1 MSATYVHYITIKTN
15 DVKEPKFK
23 TIVIESDDT
32 NEQMY
37 EKMKIL
43 TAFERAVSTNYH
55 LSIETRVNTY
65 NHQPP
70 EDIFHE
76 YIEAWCKQFTKD

>member
-1 MSATYVHYITIKTN
+1 MSATYVHHITIKSN
-15 DVKEPKFK
+15 NVNEPKFK
-23 TIVIESDDT
+23 TIVIESPDT
-32 NEQMY
+32 NAEMY
-37 EKMKIL
+37 EKMKAI
-43 TAFERAVSTNYH
+43 TAFERAVSPGFH
-55 LSIETRVNTY
+55 LSIETSVNTY